1 MKIIK
6 RILVIIAVFIGI
18 LLLAAFVALFVKKE
32 YAVEREIVIN
42 KPKDE
47 VFQYLKLVKNQDN
60 FSKWNRMDPKMKKS
74 YKGTDGQVG
83 FSYSWDSKDKHLGK
97 GQQIISK
104 IVEGERIDTRLI
116 FTEPMQAEDDC
127 YFTLESV
134 DANTTK
140 VKWGFTGA
148 YPYPFNLMRLVFDM
162 DKEVGG
168 DFATGL
174 SNLKKVLENNT
185 TK

>member
-1 MKIIK
+1 MKVIKKILLTIIV
-6 RILVIIAVFIGI
+6 LIGI
-18 LLLAAFVALFVKKE
+18 LLIAALFVKKD

-42 KPKDE
+42 KPKNE
-47 VFQYLKLVKNQDN
+47 VFQYLKFVKNQDN

-83 FSYSWDSKDKHLGK
+83 FSYSWDSKNEHLGT

-104 IVEGERIDTRLI
+104 IVDGERMDTRLI
-116 FTEPMQAEDDC
+116 FTKPMNAEDDC
-127 YFTLESV
+127 YFITESV

-148 YPYPFNLMRLVFDM
+148 FSYPFNLMSLTFDM
-162 DKEVGG
+162 DKAVGP
-168 DFATGL
+168 DFETGL

>member
-6 RILVIIAVFIGI
+6 RILLTIAVLIGI
-18 LLLAAFVALFVKKE
+18 LLIVALFVKKD

-42 KPKDE
+42 KPKSE

-60 FSKWNRMDPKMKKS
+60 FSKWNMMDAKMKKS

-83 FSYSWDSKDKHLGK
+83 FSYSWDSKDEHLGT

-104 IVEGERIDTRLI
+104 IVEGERMDTRLI
-116 FTEPMQAEDDC
+116 FTKPMNAEDDC
-127 YFTLESV
+127 YFITESI

-148 YPYPFNLMRLVFDM
+148 YPYPFNLMGLTFDM
-162 DKEVGG
+162 DKEVGP

>member
-18 LLLAAFVALFVKKE
+18 LLIVALFVKKE

-42 KPKDE
+42 KPKNE

-127 YFTLESV
+127 YFILESV

-148 YPYPFNLMRLVFDM
+148 YPYPFNLMSLVFDM